1 MYIYTIFIHILSLSL
16 SLFLSLSLSL
26 SLSLFLWHNI
36 NRIFVCVSVCVC
48 MCIYCIRIQEEMGIG
63 AADIPRLM
71 AAIQPLMFSGQE
83 HQSIPQG
90 GDTPEDHHSALQD
103 HHDAPSSTLDAPGPR
118 ASGASQHE
126 GHGSPEAELSPADI
140 HRIAQVRAAKFTLNP
155 TPGTL
160 NVMFLYMYVC
170 VYI

>member
-1 MYIYTIFIHILSLSL
+1 M
-16 SLFLSLSLSL
+16 
-26 SLSLFLWHNI
+26 
-36 NRIFVCVSVCVC
+36 RICVCVC
-48 MCIYCIRIQEEMGIG
+48 MCICCIRIQEEMGIG

-83 HQSIPQG
+83 HQPALPTHSNAPDWQQGDDVSAVGPLVSSGQEHQSMPQG

-103 HHDAPSSTLDAPGPR
+103 HHDALSSTLDAPGPR